1 MLIVKTRRILLIEN
15 KNAIREVTQLCL
27 ETGEGWEVMTAASRQ
42 EAIAKTKTQKVDVIL
57 VDLDTFASD
66 RDLSTILHQL
76 ENNPVTQ
83 NIPVILLTT
92 TVSSQELEQFT
103 KLGVRTAIT
112 KPFDLMTLA
121 SQVSA
126 VLGWNR

>member
-1 MLIVKTRRILLIEN
+1 MKTRRILLIEN

-27 ETGEGWEVMTAASRQ
+27 ETVEGWEVLTAVSSQ

-57 VDLDTFASD
+57 VDLDTFVSD

-76 ENNPVTQ
+76 QNNSVTQ
-83 NIPVILLTT
+83 DIPVILLTT
-92 TVSSQELEQFT
+92 TLSSQELEQFT
-103 KLGVRTAIT
+103 KLGVRTAIA

>member
-1 MLIVKTRRILLIEN
+1 MKTRRILLIEN

-27 ETGEGWEVMTAASRQ
+27 ETVEGWEVLTAVSSQ

-76 ENNPVTQ
+76 QNNPVTQ
-83 NIPVILLTT
+83 DIPVILLTT
-92 TVSSQELEQFT
+92 TVLSKKQFT
-103 KLGVRTAIT
+103 KLGVRTAIA
-112 KPFDLMTLA
+112 KPFDLITLA

-126 VLGWNR
+126 VLGWNQ

>member
-1 MLIVKTRRILLIEN
+1 MKTRRILLIEN

-27 ETGEGWEVMTAASRQ
+27 ETVEGWEVLTAVSSQ

-57 VDLDTFASD
+57 VDLDTFVSD

-76 ENNPVTQ
+76 QNNSVTQ
-83 NIPVILLTT
+83 DIPVILLTT
-92 TVSSQELEQFT
+92 TLSSQELEQFG
-103 KLGVRTAIT
+103 KLGVRIAIA

>member
-1 MLIVKTRRILLIEN
+1 MKTRRILLIEN

-27 ETGEGWEVMTAASRQ
+27 ETVEGWEVLTAISSQ

-57 VDLDTFASD
+57 VDLDTFVSD

-76 ENNPVTQ
+76 QNNSVTQ
-83 NIPVILLTT
+83 DIPVILLTT
-92 TVSSQELEQFT
+92 TLSSQELEQFT
-103 KLGVRTAIT
+103 KLGVRTAIA

>member
-1 MLIVKTRRILLIEN
+1 MKTRRILLIEK

-27 ETGEGWEVMTAASRQ
+27 ETVAGWEVLTAVSSQ
-42 EAIAKTKTQKVDVIL
+42 EAIAKTQTQKVDVIL
-57 VDLDTFASD
+57 VDLDPFASD

-76 ENNPVTQ
+76 QNNPVTQ

-92 TVSSQELEQFT
+92 TVLSQELEQYT
-103 KLGVRTAIT
+103 KLGVRTAIA
-112 KPFDLMTLA
+112 KPFDLITLP

>member
-1 MLIVKTRRILLIEN
+1 MKTRRILLIEN

-27 ETGEGWEVMTAASRQ
+27 ETVEGWEVLTAVSSQ
-42 EAIAKTKTQKVDVIL
+42 EAIAKSETQKVDVIL
-57 VDLDTFASD
+57 VDLDTFVSD

-76 ENNPVTQ
+76 QNNSVTQ
-83 NIPVILLTT
+83 DIPVILLTT
-92 TVSSQELEQFT
+92 TLSSQELEQFT
-103 KLGVRTAIT
+103 KLGVRIAIA

>member
-1 MLIVKTRRILLIEN
+1 MKTRRILLIEN

-27 ETGEGWEVMTAASRQ
+27 ETVEGWEVLTAVSSQ

-57 VDLDTFASD
+57 MDLDTFASD

-76 ENNPVTQ
+76 QNNPVTQ
-83 NIPVILLTT
+83 DIPVILLTT
-92 TVSSQELEQFT
+92 TVLSKEQFT
-103 KLGVRTAIT
+103 KLGVKTAIA
-112 KPFDLMTLA
+112 KPFDLITLA

-126 VLGWNR
+126 VLGWNQ

>member
-103 KLGVRTAIT
+103 KLGVRTVIA

>member
-1 MLIVKTRRILLIEN
+1 VKTRRILLIEN

-27 ETGEGWEVMTAASRQ
+27 ETVEGWEVLTAVSSQ
-42 EAIAKTKTQKVDVIL
+42 EAIAKSERQKVDVIL
-57 VDLDTFASD
+57 VDLDTFVSD

-76 ENNPVTQ
+76 QNNSVTQ
-83 NIPVILLTT
+83 DIPVILLTT
-92 TVSSQELEQFT
+92 TLSSQELEQFG
-103 KLGVRTAIT
+103 KLGVRTAIA

>member
-1 MLIVKTRRILLIEN
+1 MKTRRILLIEN

-27 ETGEGWEVMTAASRQ
+27 ETVEGWEVLTAVSSQ

-83 NIPVILLTT
+83 DIPVILLTT

-103 KLGVRTAIT
+103 KLGVRTAIA

-121 SQVSA
+121 SQISA

>member
-1 MLIVKTRRILLIEN
+1 MKTRRILLIEN

-27 ETGEGWEVMTAASRQ
+27 ETVEGWEVLTAISSQ

-76 ENNPVTQ
+76 QNNPVTQ

-92 TVSSQELEQFT
+92 TVLSQEQFT
-103 KLGVRTAIT
+103 KLGVRTAIA
-112 KPFDLMTLA
+112 KPFDLITLA
-121 SQVSA
+121 TQVSA
-126 VLGWNR
+126 VLGWNQ